1 MLNLVLEKKNKHD
14 TVLIGEDIEIK
25 LLNVFENGQVQ
36 IGIQAPRDVI
46 VDRKVIREAREK
58 RIASVFEQHER
69 PDFK

>member
-14 TVLIGEDIEIK
+14 TVLIGEDIEVK

-58 RIASVFEQHER
+58 RIASVFERHER
-69 PDFK
+69 LDFK